1 MIKEIAPQI
10 IIDPRIRFGK
20 PTIKGTR
27 LTVEEV
33 LGALAGGM
41 DFADVEEEYGIN
53 KKKILDV
60 LNYAVGFLKGVE
72 IKTFSLR

>member
-20 PTIKGTR
+20 PIIKGTR

-60 LNYAVGFLKGVE
+60 LNYAVGFLKGAE
-72 IKTFSLR
+72 IKTFSL

>member
-72 IKTFSLR
+72 IKTFSLK